1 MDNASKNAKDMI
13 GSLQMKCN
21 RGRRAVITN
30 EPVDIITGK
39 FDFLFR
45 RLSIPLPTW
54 MTSKQSYRH
63 KPTSL
68 TWSMEENFLRNSVRL
83 P

>member
-1 MDNASKNAKDMI
+1 MDNASKKAKDMI

-45 RLSIPLPTW
+45 RLAIPLPT
-54 MTSKQSYRH
+54 
-63 KPTSL
+63 
-68 TWSMEENFLRNSVRL
+68 
-83 P
+83 

>member
-1 MDNASKNAKDMI
+1 VLGTTTSDSIIYHSTVLSSRTAMDNASKNAKDMI

-45 RLSIPLPTW
+45 RLSIPLPT
-54 MTSKQSYRH
+54 
-63 KPTSL
+63 
-68 TWSMEENFLRNSVRL
+68 
-83 P
+83 